1 VVDVS
6 AVAGGVGDMF
16 KGLGR
21 VGGAMFDAS
30 PSISQMSATGGT
42 GGGFDSSLDQMK
54 QNQEQ
59 NMIQQM
65 AMNQQFQEINL
76 KTTMEKNNHDSQMAV
91 IRNMK
96 VSG

>member
-1 VVDVS
+1 
-6 AVAGGVGDMF
+6 
-16 KGLGR
+16 
-21 VGGAMFDAS
+21 
-30 PSISQMSATGGT
+30 
-42 GGGFDSSLDQMK
+42 
-54 QNQEQ
+54 
-59 NMIQQM
+59 MIQQM